1 MKRIIALSLALVML
15 LCCLAGC
22 SDSES
27 KNELKADTVM
37 TVDGA
42 EVSWDEY
49 LFWIGNYA
57 AQYTSMY
64 SMYGV
69 QVDWFTPLSD
79 GKTLAQA
86 CAELGHDAIVK
97 NEVIKAKCA
106 EMGIELSDAEKKEI
120 QKNIDEFR
128 TSSGNDSATDAEF
141 EEWLRENCYCTVEI
155 MNDYYT
161 INELTNKLF
170 NELYGENG
178 EKFGQDKVLEMAV
191 EQGYTKAN
199 HILFMTVD
207 QTTQQPL
214 SDSEKAAK
222 KAQAESLLAELNAIE
237 DSGERYARFLELKEQ
252 YCEDNGTEAYQF
264 TDGVM
269 VPEFYQKSLELGEY
283 EMDIAETDY
292 GYHLMIGLPLE
303 PDYPVTSNNASGTLC
318 EVILNDE
325 FYKQVE
331 EWIDTAEVKMIGEF
345 KDFDFSSLFGAS
357 GFEYQSWDD
366 RSKAEK
372 DAKN

>member
-1 MKRIIALSLALVML
+1 MKKIIALSLALVML

-22 SDSES
+22 SSSDS
-27 KNELKADTVM
+27 KKGDELKADTVM
-37 TVDGA
+37 TVDGVQ
-42 EVSWDEY
+42 VSWDEY
-49 LFWIGNYA
+49 MFWIGNYA
-57 AQYTSMY
+57 AQYDSMY
-64 SMYGV
+64 SMYGM
-69 QVDWFTPLSD
+69 QIDWSVPLND
-79 GKTLAQA
+79 GKTLAQT
-86 CAELGHDAIVK
+86 CVELGHDAIVK

-106 EMGIELSDAEKKEI
+106 EMGIELSDAEQKEI
-120 QKNIDEFR
+120 QQNIDEFR
-128 TSSGNDSATDAEF
+128 TSTGNDSATDAEF

-155 MNDYYT
+155 MKDYYV

-170 NELYGENG
+170 TELYGENG
-178 EKFGQDKVLEMAV
+178 EKFGQDKVLEMAA

-199 HILFMTVD
+199 HILFMTID
-207 QTTQQPL
+207 KTTNEPL
-214 SDSEKAAK
+214 SDSEIAAK
-222 KAQAESLLAELNAIE
+222 KVQAESLLAELNAIE

-283 EMDIAETDY
+283 ELGIAETSY

-303 PDYPVTSNNASGTLC
+303 LDYQVSSNNASGTLC
-318 EVILNDE
+318 EVVLNE
-325 FYKQVE
+325 VFYKQIE
-331 EWIDTAEVKMIGEF
+331 EWIDAAEVKMIGEF
-345 KDFDFSSLFGAS
+345 KDFDFTSLFGDA

-372 DAKN
+372 ED